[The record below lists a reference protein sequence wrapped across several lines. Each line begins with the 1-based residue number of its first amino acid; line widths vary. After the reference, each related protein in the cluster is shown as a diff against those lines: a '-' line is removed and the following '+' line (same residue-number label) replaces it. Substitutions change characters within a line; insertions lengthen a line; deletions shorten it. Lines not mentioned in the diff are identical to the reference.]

1 MQIFAIV
8 IALLGAAAFEGMA
21 LLYRRQVIPAGP
33 LIALATSIFLTMAG
47 LTVVGLA
54 PEQLVIV
61 NQASS
66 STDQ

>member
-1 MQIFAIV
+1 MQIFAII

-21 LLYRRQVIPAGP
+21 LLYRRKVIPAGP

-54 PEQLVIV
+54 PGELVIV
-61 NQASS
+61 NQASPS
-66 STDQ
+66 ADQ

>member
-21 LLYRRQVIPAGP
+21 LLYRRRVIPAGP